1 MNSEFEHIVLVIDDT
16 PDQQELMSMMLR
28 KAGYRV
34 LTAGD
39 GREGFEVLK
48 LERPEV
54 VISDVRMPG
63 VNGMELCQMIR
74 ADADLCETPILLV
87 SAVRIDA
94 DSTVEGLRAGADD
107 YLELPFDPVRFI
119 AKVARQIERKRAAE
133 RKKSEDEI
141 RRINV
146 SLEHQVQER
155 TAQLEEANKE
165 LESFAYSVSHDLRA
179 PLRFISGFTELLHK
193 RAASSL
199 DQTSLHYLE
208 VIDNCIKQAAD
219 LIDGLLSFSRMTRS
233 EMRCK
238 TTDQDQMVREV
249 KKSLEGEAAGR
260 SVSWKIAPLPPSVQG
275 DPALLRLVWQ
285 NLLENALKYTQRRS
299 EAEIE
304 IGVMEDER
312 EHIFFVRDN
321 GVGFDMRFV
330 DKLFGVFHRL
340 HNEEEFKGT
349 GIGLATVQRII
360 HRHGGRTWA
369 EGTVDVGAVFYF
381 SLPKQIE
388 ECVKDESEAHPVG

>member
-1 MNSEFEHIVLVIDDT
+1 MSSEFEHIVLVIDDT
-16 PDQQELMSMMLR
+16 PEQQALMSMMLR

-54 VISDVRMPG
+54 VISDVTMPE
-63 VNGMELCQMIR
+63 VDGMELCRMIR

-87 SAVRIDA
+87 SAVRVDA
-94 DSTVEGLRAGADD
+94 QSAVEGLRAGADD
-107 YLELPFDPVRFI
+107 YLEIPFDPVRLI

-141 RRINV
+141 LRINV

-193 RAASSL
+193 RVASSL
-199 DQTSLHYLE
+199 DETSLHYLE

-219 LIDGLLSFSRMTRS
+219 LIDGLLSFSRMIRS

-238 TTDQDQMVREV
+238 MIDQDQMVQEV
-249 KKSLEGEAAGR
+249 KKSLEGDAAGR
-260 SVSWKIAPLPPSVQG
+260 SVSWKIAPLPQVKG

-285 NLLENALKYTQRRS
+285 NLLENAIKYTQRCA
-299 EAEIE
+299 EVEIE
-304 IGVMEDER
+304 VGVVEDEG
-312 EHIFFVRDN
+312 EYIFSVRDN
-321 GVGFDMRFV
+321 GCGFDMRFV
-330 DKLFGVFHRL
+330 DKLFGVFQRL
-340 HNEEEFKGT
+340 HSEEEFKGT

-360 HRHGGRTWA
+360 HRHGGRIWA
-369 EGTVDVGAVFYF
+369 EGTVDVGASFYF

-388 ECVKDESEAHPVG
+388 EFVTDEFEAHPVG